1 MKEEFTTNTRR
12 WYDKDPVLSSA
23 MKTLEESDD
32 ETQIKV
38 ALNLI
43 KIITEHHL
51 SSTEYESV
59 EDIVSATEDVM
70 DESKHGRWY
79 DLDGTLRTAI
89 SLLQNCPDSTR
100 SVIAKEMA
108 KNVIDIIK
116 KARLILNSYLGNIIF
131 TNLSPIL
138 KYPFS
143 SPDKSIF
150 GAVLGFKG
158 KFFFTFWILT
168 GGIFIDIFS
177 IIY

>member
-100 SVIAKEMA
+100 SMTRLSSKSNTGA

-116 KARLILNSYLGNIIF
+116 KEEDVDDVEIEV
-131 TNLSPIL
+131 PEE
-138 KYPFS
+138 
-143 SPDKSIF
+143 
-150 GAVLGFKG
+150 
-158 KFFFTFWILT
+158 
-168 GGIFIDIFS
+168 
-177 IIY
+177 

>member
-70 DESKHGRWY
+70 DESKNGRWY

-89 SLLQNCPDSTR
+89 SLLTIPASYWQTYTQRITTIVTKFSQ
-100 SVIAKEMA
+100 
-108 KNVIDIIK
+108 
-116 KARLILNSYLGNIIF
+116 LIPIWFTALPISSHTISRRTENSMEVFLFPMNSSKYLR
-131 TNLSPIL
+131 
-138 KYPFS
+138 
-143 SPDKSIF
+143 
-150 GAVLGFKG
+150 
-158 KFFFTFWILT
+158 
-168 GGIFIDIFS
+168 
-177 IIY
+177 

>member
-79 DLDGTLRTAI
+79 DLDGTLRTACFKI
-89 SLLQNCPDSTR
+89 
-100 SVIAKEMA
+100 V
-108 KNVIDIIK
+108 
-116 KARLILNSYLGNIIF
+116 LILQEVLLPKKWQKMSL
-131 TNLSPIL
+131 TLSKKKKML
-138 KYPFS
+138 MM
-143 SPDKSIF
+143 
-150 GAVLGFKG
+150 LR
-158 KFFFTFWILT
+158 
-168 GGIFIDIFS
+168 
-177 IIY
+177 